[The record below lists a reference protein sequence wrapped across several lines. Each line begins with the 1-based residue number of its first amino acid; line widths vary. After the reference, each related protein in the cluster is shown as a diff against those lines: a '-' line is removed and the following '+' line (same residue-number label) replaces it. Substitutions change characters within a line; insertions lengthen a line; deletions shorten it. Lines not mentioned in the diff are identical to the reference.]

1 MARRRKFTGTL
12 RKVFGK
18 KKSLREKLIQFFKK
32 NKIIARNEQMQM
44 VLEILDLG
52 EKRAADIKTA
62 EVNLTSVPVSAS
74 LKDIEAVFK
83 KTGHSRLPVY
93 EDKDGLRH
101 YPGVLFV
108 KDLVVIKP
116 TQRKRFDLKA
126 HLRKPLVVPESQ
138 SILSLLR
145 EMRLN
150 RHHLALT
157 VNEHGDVTGMITL
170 EDILEE
176 IVGEIQDEYDSE
188 SRQVMQLEPKV
199 YRVDA
204 RMSLADLNDELALN
218 LPEEKFH
225 SVAGFVLHSLAGELK
240 EKASFAY
247 GNARFT
253 LLKFKHRQVKSI
265 VIDLT
270 GRGSDPV
277 GRST

>member
-1 MARRRKFTGTL
+1 MARRRKITTAL
-12 RKVFGK
+12 RRVFGRR
-18 KKSLREKLIQFFKK
+18 KSLREKLIQFFRA
-32 NKIIARNEQMQM
+32 NKIPARNEQLQM
-44 VLEILDLG
+44 ILEIIELH
-52 EKRAADIKTA
+52 EKRAADVKTA
-62 EVNLTSVPVSAS
+62 EVNLVSIPLNAS
-74 LKDIEAVFK
+74 LKDIETVFR
-83 KTGHSRLPVY
+83 KTGHSRLPVF
-93 EDKDGLRH
+93 EDRDGLRH

-108 KDLVVIKP
+108 KDLVSLTP
-116 TQRKRFDLKA
+116 SQRKKFDLKS

-138 SILSLLR
+138 TILSLLR

-176 IVGEIQDEYDSE
+176 IVGEIQDEYDSV
-188 SRQVMQLEPKV
+188 SKQVMQIEPKI

-240 EKASFAY
+240 EKASFVY

-265 VIDLT
+265 LVDLS
-270 GRGSDPV
+270 GRNNA
-277 GRST
+277 

>member
-1 MARRRKFTGTL
+1 MARRRKITAAL
-12 RKVFGK
+12 RHIFGRR
-18 KKSLREKLIQFFKK
+18 KSLREKLIQFFRA
-32 NKIIARNEQMQM
+32 NKLPARNEQLQM
-44 VLEILDLG
+44 ILEIIELH
-52 EKRAADIKTA
+52 EKRAADVKTA
-62 EVNLTSVPVSAS
+62 EVNLVSIPLNAS
-74 LKDIEAVFK
+74 LKDIETVFR
-83 KTGHSRLPVY
+83 KTGHSRLPVF
-93 EDKDGLRH
+93 EDRDGLRH

-108 KDLVVIKP
+108 KDLVSLTP
-116 TQRKRFDLKA
+116 SQRKKFDLKS

-138 SILSLLR
+138 TILSLLR

-176 IVGEIQDEYDSE
+176 IVGEIQDEYDSV
-188 SRQVMQLEPKV
+188 SKQVMQIEPKI

-240 EKASFAY
+240 EKASFVY

-265 VIDLT
+265 LVDLS
-270 GRGSDPV
+270 GRNNA
-277 GRST
+277 

>member
-1 MARRRKFTGTL
+1 MAKRRKITQTL
-12 RKVFGK
+12 RKVFGR
-18 KKSLREKLIQFFKK
+18 KKSLRDKLSQFFKK
-32 NKIIARNEQMQM
+32 NKITARNDQMQM

-62 EVNLTSVPVSAS
+62 EVDLTSVAVNAN
-74 LKDIEAVFK
+74 LKDIEAIFK
-83 KTGHSRLPVY
+83 KTGHSRLPVF

-101 YPGVLFV
+101 YLGVLFV
-108 KDLVVIKP
+108 KDLVTIKP
-116 TQRKRFDLKA
+116 SQRKNFDIGS

-176 IVGEIQDEYDSE
+176 IVGEIQDEYDSA
-188 SRQVMQLEPKV
+188 SKQVMQVEPKV

-225 SVAGFVLHSLAGELK
+225 SVAGFVLHELAGDLK
-240 EKASFAY
+240 EKAAFAY
-247 GNARFT
+247 GNARFS
-253 LLKFKHRQVKSI
+253 LLKFKHRQIKSI
-265 VIDLT
+265 IIDLS
-270 GRGSDPV
+270 GRA
-277 GRST
+277 TA

>member
-1 MARRRKFTGTL
+1 MARRRKITQTI

-18 KKSLREKLIQFFKK
+18 KKSLREKLQQFFKK
-32 NKIIARNEQMQM
+32 NKIVARNDQMQM
-44 VLEILDLG
+44 VLEILELNQ
-52 EKRAADIKTA
+52 KRAVDIKTS
-62 EVNLTSVPVSAS
+62 EVNLTSISIGAA

-93 EDKDGLRH
+93 EDRDGLRH
-101 YPGVLFV
+101 YEGVLFV
-108 KDLVVIKP
+108 KDLVTIKP
-116 TQRKRFDLKA
+116 TQRKKFDLKA
-126 HLRKPLVVPESQ
+126 HLRKPLIVPESQ

-176 IVGEIQDEYDSE
+176 IVGEIQDEYDIASK
-188 SRQVMQLEPKV
+188 QVLQLEPKI

-218 LPEEKFH
+218 LPEERFQ
-225 SVAGFVLHSLAGELK
+225 SVAGFVLHELAGDLR

-247 GNARFT
+247 GNAKFS
-253 LLKFKHRQVKSI
+253 LLKFKHRQIKSI
-265 VIDLT
+265 VIDLS
-270 GRGSDPV
+270 GRA
-277 GRST
+277 TT

>member
-1 MARRRKFTGTL
+1 MARRRRLTQTI
-12 RKVFGK
+12 RKVFGRR
-18 KKSLREKLIQFFKK
+18 KSLREKLIQFFKR
-32 NKIIARNEQMQM
+32 NQISARNEQMQM
-44 VLEILDLG
+44 VLEILELH

-62 EVNLTSVPVSAS
+62 ELDFTSIPVDAS
-74 LKDIEAVFK
+74 LREIEAVFK
-83 KTGHSRLPVY
+83 KNGHSRLPVY

-101 YPGVLFV
+101 YLGILFV
-108 KDLVVIKP
+108 KDLVSIKP
-116 TQRKRFDLKA
+116 AARQKFDVIQ

-176 IVGEIQDEYDSE
+176 IVGEIQDEYDSA
-188 SRQVMQLEPKV
+188 SKQVMQLEPKV

-204 RMSLADLNDELALN
+204 RMSLSDLNDELALN
-218 LPEEKFH
+218 LPEENFR
-225 SVAGFVLHSLAGELK
+225 SVAGFVLHSLAGDLK
-240 EKASFAY
+240 EKASFVY

-253 LLKFKHRQVKSI
+253 LLKFKHRQVKSVI
-265 VIDLT
+265 IDL
-270 GRGSDPV
+270 SP
-277 GRST
+277 RSAASA

>member
-1 MARRRKFTGTL
+1 MARRRKITTTI
-12 RKVFGK
+12 RRVFGRR
-18 KKSLREKLIQFFKK
+18 KSLREKLIQFFGA
-32 NKIIARNEQMQM
+32 NKIAARNEQMQM
-44 VLEILDLG
+44 ILEIIELH
-52 EKRAADIKTA
+52 EKRAADVKTA
-62 EVNLTSVPVSAS
+62 EVNLVSIPVCAA
-74 LKDIEAVFK
+74 LKEIETVFR
-83 KTGHSRLPVY
+83 KTGHSRLPVF
-93 EDKDGLRH
+93 EDRDGLRR

-108 KDLVVIKP
+108 KDLVSLTP
-116 TQRKRFDLKA
+116 AQRKNFDLKS

-176 IVGEIQDEYDSE
+176 IVGEIQDEYDSA
-188 SRQVMQLEPKV
+188 SKQVMQMEPKV

-204 RMSLADLNDELALN
+204 RMSLSDLNDELALN
-218 LPEEKFH
+218 LPEERFH
-225 SVAGFVLHSLAGELK
+225 SVAGFVLHSLAGDLK

-265 VIDLT
+265 VIDLS
-270 GRGSDPV
+270 GRNSA
-277 GRST
+277 

>member
-1 MARRRKFTGTL
+1 MARRRKITTTI
-12 RKVFGK
+12 RRVFGK

-32 NKIIARNEQMQM
+32 NKISARNEQMQM
-44 VLEILDLG
+44 VLEILELH

-62 EVNLTSVPVSAS
+62 EVNLTSIPVTAS
-74 LKDIEAVFK
+74 LKDIETTFK

-101 YPGVLFV
+101 YLGMLFV
-108 KDLVVIKP
+108 KDLVSIKP
-116 TQRKRFDLKA
+116 AARKKFDLTA

-188 SRQVMQLEPKV
+188 SKQVMQLEPKV

-204 RMSLADLNDELALN
+204 RMSLSDLNDELTLN

-247 GNARFT
+247 GNAKFT
-253 LLKFKHRQVKSI
+253 LLKFKHRQVKSV
-265 VIDLT
+265 VIDL
-270 GRGSDPV
+270 S
-277 GRST
+277 GRSPA

>member
-1 MARRRKFTGTL
+1 MARRRKLTTTL
-12 RKVFGK
+12 KRVFVR
-18 KKSLREKLIQFFKK
+18 KKSLREKLIQFFKT
-32 NKIIARNEQMQM
+32 NKIAARNEQMQM
-44 VLEILDLG
+44 ILEIMELH
-52 EKRAADIKTA
+52 ETRAADVKTA
-62 EVNLTSVPVSAS
+62 EVNLTSVPISAT
-74 LKDIEAVFK
+74 LREIETVFR

-93 EDKDGLRH
+93 EDRDGLRH
-101 YPGVLFV
+101 YPGVFFV
-108 KDLVVIKP
+108 KDLVSL
-116 TQRKRFDLKA
+116 TAAQRKNFDLKA

-176 IVGEIQDEYDSE
+176 IVGEIQDEYDSV
-188 SRQVMQLEPKV
+188 SKQVLQIEPKV

-204 RMSLADLNDELALN
+204 RMSLSDLNDELALN

-240 EKASFAY
+240 EKASFSY

-265 VIDLT
+265 VIDLS
-270 GRGSDPV
+270 GRNG
-277 GRST
+277 

>member
-1 MARRRKFTGTL
+1 MARRRKITTTI
-12 RKVFGK
+12 RRVFGRR
-18 KKSLREKLIQFFKK
+18 KSLREKLIQFFRA
-32 NKIIARNEQMQM
+32 NKITARNEQMQM
-44 VLEILDLG
+44 ILEIIELH
-52 EKRAADIKTA
+52 EKRAADVKTA
-62 EVNLTSVPVSAS
+62 EVNLVSIPVDAS
-74 LKDIEAVFK
+74 LKEIETVFR
-83 KTGHSRLPVY
+83 KTGHSRLPVF
-93 EDKDGLRH
+93 EDRDGLRH

-108 KDLVVIKP
+108 KDLVSL
-116 TQRKRFDLKA
+116 TTSQRKNFDLQS

-176 IVGEIQDEYDSE
+176 IVGEIQDEYDSV
-188 SRQVMQLEPKV
+188 SKQVMQIEPKV

-204 RMSLADLNDELALN
+204 RMSLSDLNDELALN

-265 VIDLT
+265 VIDLS
-270 GRGSDPV
+270 GRNIA
-277 GRST
+277 

>member
-1 MARRRKFTGTL
+1 MARRRKISTTL

-18 KKSLREKLIQFFKK
+18 KKSLREKLIHFFKA
-32 NKIIARNEQMQM
+32 NKINARNEQMQM
-44 VLEILDLG
+44 VLEILELH
-52 EKRAADIKTA
+52 EKRATDIKTA
-62 EVNLTSVPVSAS
+62 EVNLVSVPVDAS
-74 LKDIEAVFK
+74 LRDIEALFK

-101 YPGVLFV
+101 YPGVLFI
-108 KDLVVIKP
+108 KDLISIKP
-116 TQRKRFDLKA
+116 AERKKFDLKT
-126 HLRKPLVVPESQ
+126 HLRKPLIVPEAQ

-176 IVGEIQDEYDSE
+176 IVGEIQDEYDST
-188 SRQVMQLEPKV
+188 SKQVMQLEPKV

-204 RMSLADLNDELALN
+204 RMSLSDLNDELALN
-218 LPEEKFH
+218 LPEENFQ
-225 SVAGFVLHSLAGELK
+225 SVAGFVLHSLAGELR

-247 GNARFT
+247 GNARIT
-253 LLKFKHRQVKSI
+253 LLKFKHRQVKSV
-265 VIDLT
+265 VIDL
-270 GRGSDPV
+270 S
-277 GRST
+277 GRSAA

>member
-1 MARRRKFTGTL
+1 MARRRKITTAL
-12 RKVFGK
+12 RRVFGRR
-18 KKSLREKLIQFFKK
+18 KSLREKLIQFFRA
-32 NKIIARNEQMQM
+32 NKIPARNEQMQM
-44 VLEILDLG
+44 ILEIIELH
-52 EKRAADIKTA
+52 EKRAADVKTA
-62 EVNLTSVPVSAS
+62 EVNLVSIPLNAS
-74 LKDIEAVFK
+74 LKDIETVFR
-83 KTGHSRLPVY
+83 KTGHSRLPVF
-93 EDKDGLRH
+93 EDRDGLRH

-108 KDLVVIKP
+108 KDLVSLTP
-116 TQRKRFDLKA
+116 SQRKKFDLKS

-138 SILSLLR
+138 TILSLLR

-176 IVGEIQDEYDSE
+176 IVGEIQDEYDSV
-188 SRQVMQLEPKV
+188 SKQVMQIEPKI

-240 EKASFAY
+240 EKASFVY

-265 VIDLT
+265 LVDLS
-270 GRGSDPV
+270 GRNNA
-277 GRST
+277 

>member
-1 MARRRKFTGTL
+1 MARRRKISTAI
-12 RKVFGK
+12 RRVFGR
-18 KKSLREKLIQFFKK
+18 KKSLREKLIQFFRA
-32 NKIIARNEQMQM
+32 NKIVARNEQLQM
-44 VLEILDLG
+44 ILEIIELS

-62 EVNLTSVPVSAS
+62 EVNLVSLPVNAS
-74 LKDIEAVFK
+74 LKEVEAVFR

-93 EDKDGLRH
+93 ENRDGLRH
-101 YPGVLFV
+101 YLGVLFV
-108 KDLVVIKP
+108 KDLVSLTASK
-116 TQRKRFDLKA
+116 RKKFDLKS

-176 IVGEIQDEYDSE
+176 IVGEIQDEYDSANK
-188 SRQVMQLEPKV
+188 QVVQVEPKV

-218 LPEEKFH
+218 LPEEEFH

-240 EKASFAY
+240 EKASFVY

-265 VIDLT
+265 LIDLT
-270 GRGSDPV
+270 GRNIA
-277 GRST
+277 

>member
-1 MARRRKFTGTL
+1 MARRRKITTTI
-12 RKVFGK
+12 RRVFGRR
-18 KKSLREKLIQFFKK
+18 KSLREKLIQFFRA
-32 NKIIARNEQMQM
+32 NKIPARNEQMQM
-44 VLEILDLG
+44 ILEIIELH
-52 EKRAADIKTA
+52 EKRAADVKTA
-62 EVNLTSVPVSAS
+62 EVNLVSIPVSAS
-74 LKDIEAVFK
+74 LREIENVFR

-93 EDKDGLRH
+93 EDRDGLRH

-108 KDLVVIKP
+108 KDLVSL
-116 TQRKRFDLKA
+116 TASQRKNFDLKS

-176 IVGEIQDEYDSE
+176 IVGEIQDEYDSA
-188 SRQVMQLEPKV
+188 SKQVMQIEPKV

-204 RMSLADLNDELALN
+204 RMSLSDLNDELALN

-265 VIDLT
+265 LIDLS
-270 GRGSDPV
+270 GRNLA
-277 GRST
+277 

>member
-1 MARRRKFTGTL
+1 MARRRKITTTI
-12 RKVFGK
+12 RRVFGRR
-18 KKSLREKLIQFFKK
+18 KSLREKLIQFFRA
-32 NKIIARNEQMQM
+32 NKIAARNEQMQM
-44 VLEILDLG
+44 ILEIIELQ
-52 EKRAADIKTA
+52 EKRAADVKTA
-62 EVNLTSVPVSAS
+62 EVNLVSIPVSAS
-74 LKDIEAVFK
+74 LKEIEGVFR
-83 KTGHSRLPVY
+83 KTGHSRLPVF
-93 EDKDGLRH
+93 EDREGLRH
-101 YPGVLFV
+101 YLGVLFV
-108 KDLVVIKP
+108 KDLVSL
-116 TQRKRFDLKA
+116 TASQRKNFDLKS

-176 IVGEIQDEYDSE
+176 IVGEIQDEYDSV
-188 SRQVMQLEPKV
+188 SKQVMQIEPKV

-204 RMSLADLNDELALN
+204 RMSLSDLNDELALN

-240 EKASFAY
+240 EKASFVY

-265 VIDLT
+265 LIDLS
-270 GRGSDPV
+270 GRHSA
-277 GRST
+277 